1 MIIVFK
7 EKNSNEN
14 IRKQMDFDTAYIE
27 PLLDDWL
34 ERLRSVITTE
44 ENLIKAKHEFYMPF
58 VVINTI
64 FKITEHLDLGPDTR
78 YVAIHLYD
86 KFMCNYFWEV
96 YKNTDQAENSW
107 TEVCRKISSQS
118 KLYLMSCLQLA
129 SKMDS
134 HSRNLKISQVLNI
147 LQWID
152 KESEYTHSTIFLS
165 EYKVFKTVGFRMPFC
180 TPLNCIEVLLTAT
193 GLMDTPNIQELAISL
208 LDLVYLQREK
218 LCSHLQC
225 LIQENVVKTQE
236 EWRNFMTLE
245 SNVLYLGASIVLC
258 GTFFLCIDGEMSNVI
273 ALKLSQLIDVEMSDI
288 WNMANILL
296 VMAIQE

>member
-1 MIIVFK
+1 
-7 EKNSNEN
+7 
-14 IRKQMDFDTAYIE
+14 MDFDSAYIE

-34 ERLRSVITTE
+34 ETLRSVITAQ
-44 ENLIKAKHEFYMPF
+44 ENLIKAKDEFYMPF
-58 VVINTI
+58 VVVNAI

-96 YKNTDQAENSW
+96 YKNTDQTENSW
-107 TEVCRKISSQS
+107 IEVCKKISSQS

-180 TPLNCIEVLLTAT
+180 TPLNCIEILLAAT
-193 GLMDTPNIQELAISL
+193 GLKDTPNIQELAISL
-208 LDLVYLQREK
+208 LDLVYLQ
-218 LCSHLQC
+218 C
-225 LIQENVVKTQE
+225 LIQGNVAKTQK

-273 ALKLSQLIDVEMSDI
+273 ALKLSQLIDVEMNDI